1 MPAMYT
7 MEFRAPLFIV
17 GILNSIFHYIH
28 SPHSIFRILLDSAPR
43 FFIFYF
49 LKKPK
54 MIKERRS
61 EKRLTIKDSNL
72 LPDVAVVIMLLKIE
86 DGIARRTVAAVVE
99 LKNSLILVC

>member
-1 MPAMYT
+1 
-7 MEFRAPLFIV
+7 
-17 GILNSIFHYIH
+17 
-28 SPHSIFRILLDSAPR
+28 
-43 FFIFYF
+43 
-49 LKKPK
+49 